1 MKDLYPEN
9 YEIFMKE
16 TEDKNKWKGIPH
28 LWIERIN
35 IVKMAI
41 LQKPFI
47 DSMQSPSS
55 FQWHFLQD

>member
-1 MKDLYPEN
+1 MKDLSPEN
-9 YEIFMKE
+9 YKIFMKE
-16 TEDKNKWKGIPH
+16 TEDKNKWKGSPH

-35 IVKMAI
+35 IVQMAI

-55 FQWHFLQD
+55 FQWHFL